1 MTTIRPALDAAARAT
16 IAARTEALLRRT
28 GALRDRHAELGDG
41 SHVSVTLDP
50 VALLTDPL
58 AVSELCGLWVAR
70 LRDAGGHAVVDVVAG
85 SGLVGGV
92 VAFEMARQLGRP
104 VVYLDEGR
112 RSGGAVAAGD
122 RVLLVDAVAEP
133 GAALTDIVATIEA
146 LGGEI
151 VSCDVIADASA
162 EDRATI
168 VSPSS
173 GRVYPLRSLWQIQP
187 FVVGPAALARGGR

>member
-28 GALRDRHAELGDG
+28 GALRDRPAELPDG
-41 SHVSVTLDP
+41 RHVSVTVDP
-50 VALLTDPL
+50 VALLADPL

-92 VAFEMARQLGRP
+92 VGFETARQLGRP
-104 VVYLDEGR
+104 VVYLGEG

-133 GAALTDIVATIEA
+133 GAALAGLVATIEA

-151 VSCDVIADASA
+151 VSCDVIADASG

-187 FVVGPAALARGGR
+187 FLVSTAALARAGR